1 MGPREKAETAVG
13 LKLLPILHTV
23 SQWVSAKLGR
33 ILRADWNMLGLYLLV
48 CEIWEIGLVR
58 LETLVPDLRMYMGH
72 GTLTLT
78 YRDLNLQPLGLFSS
92 PYWDSNLQ
100 HLGLF

>member
-1 MGPREKAETAVG
+1 MTAVG

-48 CEIWEIGLVR
+48 CGIWEMGLVR
-58 LETLVPDLRMYMGH
+58 LETLVRAESSQVPDLR
-72 GTLTLT
+72 TLAIWKLGSWLYLT
-78 YRDLNLQPLGLFSS
+78 WALGNMDIDLGE
-92 PYWDSNLQ
+92 DRI
-100 HLGLF
+100 